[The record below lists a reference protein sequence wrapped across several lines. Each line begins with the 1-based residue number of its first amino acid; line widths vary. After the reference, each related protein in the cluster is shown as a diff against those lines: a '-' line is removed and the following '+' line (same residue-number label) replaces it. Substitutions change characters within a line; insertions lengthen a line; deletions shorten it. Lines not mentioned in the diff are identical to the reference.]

1 MLSGGGNNGHT
12 KFFGGV
18 FTVSGSTASNGMY
31 DVNDDG
37 SISTGRT
44 FTGATL
50 SQPADTFGR
59 GTLTGTGI
67 ANTIAYYIVGPEAIR
82 LIDMDSNNTLVGS
95 AFGQGAIQRRALL
108 RSQQG
113 KEDPGQREDGGIQT
127 LASKEHF
134 RTMMETR
141 STPAAANPWPKVYL
155 VAGYRLTGGNL
166 TLEVP
171 FLSEAPLLTALAR
184 AVHIEMRAAGEWA
197 ARIGE
202 SWGDSLPDLPGPIG
216 FYRRRIDNAARLH
229 AIYTALY
236 GCGSY
241 VNTLN
246 VRPDVLKA
254 SVLRSYAAALRGE
267 GARRQDQAPFPPAS
281 IEH

>member
-1 MLSGGGNNGHT
+1 
-12 KFFGGV
+12 
-18 FTVSGSTASNGMY
+18 
-31 DVNDDG
+31 
-37 SISTGRT
+37 
-44 FTGATL
+44 
-50 SQPADTFGR
+50 
-59 GTLTGTGI
+59 
-67 ANTIAYYIVGPEAIR
+67 
-82 LIDMDSNNTLVGS
+82 
-95 AFGQGAIQRRALL
+95 
-108 RSQQG
+108 
-113 KEDPGQREDGGIQT
+113 
-127 LASKEHF
+127 
-134 RTMMETR
+134 METR
-141 STPAAANPWPKVYL
+141 STPAADPWPKLYL
-155 VAGYRLTGGNL
+155 VAGYRLTGENL

-171 FLSEAPLLTALAR
+171 YLSEAPLLTALAR

-202 SWGDSLPDLPGPIG
+202 SWGDDLPGPIG

-229 AIYTALY
+229 AIYTALH

-246 VRPDVLKA
+246 VRPDVLQA